1 MTEKEKYRRR
11 ISHLCVTAPVAVTF
25 LLVAAPAESDWKPS
39 FGVTAASAVAVL
51 SVSHILKKTLGDSI
65 ELAKQTGNA
74 VTKGDDE
81 EVRRLSG
88 ELDNL
93 PGKIIWDASLPR
105 KAISRIANK
114 SRSTAETLKK
124 RLRSAERKI
133 VRLVGKVGRIAAD
146 GRIALA
152 PDEDERQWYESDTG
166 ILANEPLPVVNLP
179 NRPQTLGQG
188 DTDLSKDENAFLDWR
203 PRGSNP
209 VGEYALRCE
218 GVSEV
223 SRYTALYPHFKSLME
238 RYSGACPPDDPYHS
252 EWTTVLDEGN
262 EADPWAP
269 EQEELVVDSSPVGH
283 ESASHYQQDKSDDDE
298 TVPDYRAA
306 LDVLERQEAE
316 AERRKQE
323 QAAQE
328 ARRRTETL
336 AKAQREEQKR
346 LEYQRKAAER
356 ERRELQAQRERE
368 SERLASQRR
377 SQSFQN
383 SINQSIQMLNQSVQM
398 LKDAREERRP
408 RKSGCGTGYSQGRS
422 RSCGEE

>member
-1 MTEKEKYRRR
+1 M
-11 ISHLCVTAPVAVTF
+11 
-25 LLVAAPAESDWKPS
+25 
-39 FGVTAASAVAVL
+39 
-51 SVSHILKKTLGDSI
+51 
-65 ELAKQTGNA
+65 
-74 VTKGDDE
+74 
-81 EVRRLSG
+81 
-88 ELDNL
+88 
-93 PGKIIWDASLPR
+93 
-105 KAISRIANK
+105 
-114 SRSTAETLKK
+114 
-124 RLRSAERKI
+124 
-133 VRLVGKVGRIAAD
+133 RLVGKVGRIAAD

-209 VGEYALRCE
+209 VGEYALRCGGE
-218 GVSEV
+218 YGI
-223 SRYTALYPHFKSLME
+223 SRYTVFYSHWKRLME
-238 RYSGACPPDDPYHS
+238 EHSGECPTDNSYDN
-252 EWTTVLDEGN
+252 EWNAVLNEGA
-262 EADPWAP
+262 EPDPWAP
-269 EQEELVVDSSPVGH
+269 EQEELVVDSSPVGQ

-377 SQSFQN
+377 SQSFQIP
-383 SINQSIQMLNQSVQM
+383 SIRVFRCSTR
-398 LKDAREERRP
+398 AFR
-408 RKSGCGTGYSQGRS
+408 C
-422 RSCGEE
+422 